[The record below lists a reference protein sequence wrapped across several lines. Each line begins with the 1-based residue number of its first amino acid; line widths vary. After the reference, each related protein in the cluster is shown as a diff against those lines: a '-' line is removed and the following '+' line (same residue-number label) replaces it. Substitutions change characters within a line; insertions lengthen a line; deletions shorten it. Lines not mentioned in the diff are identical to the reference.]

1 MDVTL
6 KNIVLFLVA
15 AILLS
20 GCAFAEDRS
29 MMADYSQP
37 QTDTYSPRDSLKNW
51 VLSICF
57 ANIVKDDSDASHDAA
72 MSAAGYFE
80 FGNIRLEERDE
91 LIPLVKKYVA
101 KKYDGRFDVG
111 IESAELNTMKC
122 IDLFH
127 SAELDGLIT
136 RMLEDRNQQR

>member
-1 MDVTL
+1 MGLTL
-6 KNIVLFLVA
+6 KNIAPFFVA
-15 AILLS
+15 AMMLS
-20 GCAFAEDRS
+20 GCTFAEDQS
-29 MMADYSQP
+29 MAANYSLP

-57 ANIVKDDSDASHDAA
+57 ANIVKNDRDASHDAA

-91 LIPLVKKYVA
+91 LIPLVKKYIAREYGGHFDTGIDPA
-101 KKYDGRFDVG
+101 K
-111 IESAELNTMKC
+111 LNTMKC

-127 SAELDGLIT
+127 SAELDALIT
-136 RMLEDRNQQR
+136 RMLKDRNRQQ

>member
-1 MDVTL
+1 MDVAL
-6 KNIVLFLVA
+6 KNTVLFFVVA
-15 AILLS
+15 VLLS
-20 GCAFAEDRS
+20 GGAFAEDRS
-29 MMADYSQP
+29 AANYSQP

-57 ANIVKDDSDASHDAA
+57 ANIIKDDGDARHDAA

-91 LIPLVKKYVA
+91 LILLVKKYIA
-101 KKYDGRFDVG
+101 KKYSGHFDLG
-111 IESAELNTMKC
+111 IEPAELNTMKC

-127 SAELDGLIT
+127 SIELDNLVT
-136 RMLEDRNQQR
+136 RMLEDRNRRR